1 MAAGSETAESAKAT
15 QRDNPRIA
23 ALEVAETLPRVGR
36 YVLLRKLG
44 EGGMGVVYAAY
55 DQELDRK
62 VALKIIHPERQQDP
76 ELRARVI
83 REAQALARV
92 SAPNVIHVYQ
102 VGEVEGQLFIAM
114 EFVNGTTLSKWQSDP
129 AHKWQD
135 ILRMYIAAG
144 QGLQSAHEAG
154 LVHRDF
160 KPDNV
165 LIGSDGRPRVADF
178 GLARIAAKSGGGFM
192 QSAKFASIPVPGKAS
207 SLRTPLTQLGSVM
220 GTPLYMSPEQH
231 MGEPADSRSDQFSF
245 CVALYEALYK
255 QHPFAGDTVETLA
268 FNVVSGKVLPRPNG
282 SHIPLAVHEALL
294 RGLSPSADQR
304 FPSMHELLSVL
315 TFDPTFDPAIGPRT
329 RRRVILSMTAFVF
342 LAAVGLNV
350 LQLLGM
356 GALRASLLN
365 SVAFFAVFLVLS
377 IRFRVGFLK
386 NMFHRTGLVYGLA
399 FSGQLI
405 GLRLLGLKIGL
416 TVPQLMT
423 LDLIALASVTS
434 LYASCFMW
442 ELWLIVPI
450 ALFAALASA
459 SYPDYSQV
467 ITSIVIPVATIINLV
482 VWIRTTMK
490 RASRRKH

>member
-1 MAAGSETAESAKAT
+1 MAESGSAPPGGGTKPLAMTNLVVVKATPSADISTDKTMAAGSETAESAKAT

-160 KPDNV
+160 KPET
-165 LIGSDGRPRVADF
+165 ICRVADGALTF
-178 GLARIAAKSGGGFM
+178 RFARQKNGERTRSNRTEKSHNR
-192 QSAKFASIPVPGKAS
+192 V
-207 SLRTPLTQLGSVM
+207 RTAGTENSVKQ
-220 GTPLYMSPEQH
+220 PRC
-231 MGEPADSRSDQFSF
+231 EPA
-245 CVALYEALYK
+245 VGAWK
-255 QHPFAGDTVETLA
+255 QPARRNRRFERLLLLRQSHAR
-268 FNVVSGKVLPRPNG
+268 KRPN
-282 SHIPLAVHEALL
+282 L
-294 RGLSPSADQR
+294 
-304 FPSMHELLSVL
+304 
-315 TFDPTFDPAIGPRT
+315 DPP
-329 RRRVILSMTAFVF
+329 
-342 LAAVGLNV
+342 
-350 LQLLGM
+350 
-356 GALRASLLN
+356 
-365 SVAFFAVFLVLS
+365 
-377 IRFRVGFLK
+377 
-386 NMFHRTGLVYGLA
+386 
-399 FSGQLI
+399 
-405 GLRLLGLKIGL
+405 
-416 TVPQLMT
+416 
-423 LDLIALASVTS
+423 
-434 LYASCFMW
+434 
-442 ELWLIVPI
+442 
-450 ALFAALASA
+450 
-459 SYPDYSQV
+459 
-467 ITSIVIPVATIINLV
+467 
-482 VWIRTTMK
+482 
-490 RASRRKH
+490 